1 VIASSA
7 KAAARTVARSPGEH
21 HGMRRWLV
29 LALALAGVA
38 MFVGSYFLPYWSF
51 RLVAPQ
57 YPKGLVL
64 MIGLSGVT
72 GDVREIDIINHY
84 IGMHAIADAAKLERS
99 LGPYLVAAIGLSIV
113 IGMLFAG
120 RKINWLGVF
129 PPLALPLGFLG
140 TTFYWMYEFGHDLDP
155 TAAIDFEP
163 FMPTLLGEGV
173 IGQFHTFAAPAIG
186 FWVAL
191 GGTAFVLAALMVR
204 KNVCDTCP
212 IRNTCRGTIAP
223 HYLMDSEAKA

>member
-1 VIASSA
+1 MIAPPA
-7 KAAARTVARSPGEH
+7 RVGAALSPLQH
-21 HGMRRWLV
+21 HLQRRWIV
-29 LALALAGVA
+29 MALALAGVA

-57 YPKGLVL
+57 YPQGLVL
-64 MIGLSGVT
+64 TIGLGGVS

-99 LGPYLVAAIGLSIV
+99 LGPYLVAAIALSIV
-113 IGMLFAG
+113 VGMLVAG
-120 RKINWLGVF
+120 RKMNWAGVF

-155 TAAIDFEP
+155 TAAIEFKP
-163 FMPTLLGEGV
+163 FMPTLFGEGV
-173 IGQFHTFAAPAIG
+173 IGQFHTFASPAAG

-212 IRNTCRGTIAP
+212 VRSSCRGTIAP
-223 HYLMDSEAKA
+223 HHLVHPAP

>member
-1 VIASSA
+1 VIAA
-7 KAAARTVARSPGEH
+7 PATVGAARTPLEH
-21 HGMRRWLV
+21 HRQRRWLV

-64 MIGLSGVT
+64 NIGLAGVT

-84 IGMHAIADAAKLERS
+84 IGMHAIADAAKVERA
-99 LGPYLVAAIGLSIV
+99 LGPYLVAAIALSIV
-113 IGMLFAG
+113 VGMLFAG
-120 RKINWLGVF
+120 RKMNWAGVF
-129 PPLALPLGFLG
+129 PPLALPLGFLAA
-140 TTFYWMYEFGHDLDP
+140 TFYWMYQFGHDLDP

-163 FMPTLLGEGV
+163 FMPTMFGEGV
-173 IGQFHTFAAPAIG
+173 IGQFHTFAAPAAG

-191 GGTAFVLAALMVR
+191 GGTAFVLAALLVR

-212 IRNTCRGTIAP
+212 VRASCRGTIAP
-223 HYLMDSEAKA
+223 HHLVQDLSTP